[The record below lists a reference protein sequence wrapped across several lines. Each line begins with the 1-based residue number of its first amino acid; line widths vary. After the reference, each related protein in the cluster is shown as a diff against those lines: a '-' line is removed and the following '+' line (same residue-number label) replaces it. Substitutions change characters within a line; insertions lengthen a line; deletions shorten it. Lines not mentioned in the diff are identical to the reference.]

1 MTDTPDQHTAW
12 PDLPSGEW
20 ADTVE
25 AIHLW
30 TQIVGKIRLGYSP
43 WLNHSW
49 GVTLYVSTRGLRTSM
64 IPFGGE
70 GVELELD
77 FLDHELNVHTTSGQ
91 RASIPLRS
99 SSIAD
104 MYRQVLDAMTAV
116 GMPVSIDPMPSEIP
130 DAIAFDDDTVVRTY
144 DRNHATVLWRALIQ
158 ADRVLTRFRADF
170 KGKASPVHFFWGS
183 FDLAT
188 TRFSGRTAPP
198 HPGGIPNFP
207 DDVAREAYSHEVT
220 SVGFWPGNREAP
232 EPIFYSY
239 AYPTPDGFSS
249 ATVQPPAAQW
259 LDDLG
264 EFALTYAEVA
274 TADDPDAT
282 LLSFFETTHAAAAD
296 LAGWD
301 RDRLECEHP
310 EGPDWWLNRP
320 HEGS

>member
-1 MTDTPDQHTAW
+1 MIDTPDQHTAW

-30 TQIVGKIRLGYSP
+30 AQIVGKIRLGYSP

-49 GVTLYVSTRGLRTSM
+49 GVALYVSTRGLRTSL
-64 IPFGGE
+64 IPFGSD

-77 FLDHELNVHTTSGQ
+77 FLGHELNVHTTSGQ

-104 MYRQVLDAMTAV
+104 MHRQVTAV

-130 DAIAFDDDTVVRTY
+130 DEASRT
-144 DRNHATVLWRALIQ
+144 
-158 ADRVLTRFRADF
+158 
-170 KGKASPVHFFWGS
+170 
-183 FDLAT
+183 
-188 TRFSGRTAPP
+188 
-198 HPGGIPNFP
+198 FP

-220 SVGFWPGNREAP
+220 SVGFWPGNRETP

-239 AYPTPDGFSS
+239 AYPTPDSFSS

-264 EFALTYAEVA
+264 EFALTYAAVA
-274 TADDPDAT
+274 AADDPDAT
-282 LLSFFETTHAAAAD
+282 LLSLFETTHAAAAD

-301 RDRLECEHP
+301 RDRLEGEHP
-310 EGPDWWLNRP
+310 EGPEWWRNLP
-320 HEGS
+320 LEDS